1 MKLIILKS
9 NLRDGLSA
17 IERAITENNKL
28 PILKNVLIKTI
39 DGIVK
44 LSATNLELGINRL
57 ISGKIIEKGAITV
70 PFQTFYSITNNSDSE
85 RINLEV
91 DNNNLI
97 FKTDNYE
104 AKIQGI
110 KEEEFPI
117 IPKIENE
124 NNFIE
129 IDPVILKDAL
139 LRVSS
144 AAQISEIRP
153 EISGVLFDFQI
164 TILKLVATDSFRL
177 AEKTL
182 YDREYKTNFNR
193 GFKCIVPLK
202 TIQEAI
208 RIFNDEKLIKI
219 YIDSTQILFKN
230 EDVELI
236 SRLIDGEY
244 PDYEQIIPK
253 EIETETV
260 IGRDY
265 FINALKLVS
274 NFSSNINDVRLKM
287 EKDGKNL
294 EIYSAHQYLGENCYV
309 VPAKIKGEGVKE
321 ITFNWKFLLNGLKA
335 TKESKNLI
343 FGICGDS
350 RPAII
355 KSPDD
360 NSYFYI
366 LMPIKA

>member
-177 AEKTL
+177 AEKTIS
-182 YDREYKTNFNR
+182 EQHYK
-193 GFKCIVPLK
+193 
-202 TIQEAI
+202 
-208 RIFNDEKLIKI
+208 
-219 YIDSTQILFKN
+219 
-230 EDVELI
+230 
-236 SRLIDGEY
+236 
-244 PDYEQIIPK
+244 
-253 EIETETV
+253 
-260 IGRDY
+260 
-265 FINALKLVS
+265 S
-274 NFSSNINDVRLKM
+274 NFTK
-287 EKDGKNL
+287 
-294 EIYSAHQYLGENCYV
+294 AQ
-309 VPAKIKGEGVKE
+309 KIFFYFVNKIFEP
-321 ITFNWKFLLNGLKA
+321 
-335 TKESKNLI
+335 
-343 FGICGDS
+343 FGIKQIGKRHANRESQDVQF
-350 RPAII
+350 PQ
-355 KSPDD
+355 
-360 NSYFYI
+360 
-366 LMPIKA
+366 M